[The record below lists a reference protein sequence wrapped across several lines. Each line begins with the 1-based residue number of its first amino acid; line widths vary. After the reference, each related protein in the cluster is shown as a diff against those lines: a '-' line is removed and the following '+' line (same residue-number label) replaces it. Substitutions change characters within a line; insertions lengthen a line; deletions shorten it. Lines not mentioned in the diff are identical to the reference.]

1 MIWKVPYINLGKQFK
16 NLEKELTAEF
26 KRVMNNGDFILRA
39 DVKKFEENLANYL
52 GVNHVIG
59 VNSGTDALY
68 LSTDALEIKSDD
80 EVITVAHS
88 FVATAASIVY
98 RRAKPIFVDIE
109 DDYNIN
115 SNLIEKAITK
125 KTKAIIPVHLNG
137 RSCEIEK
144 IIDVAKKYGLFVI
157 EDAAQALG
165 AEYKGRKVGGFG
177 NLSCFSAHPMKTLS
191 CAGDGGFISTN
202 NDSLADKI
210 RTLRDHGQKIK
221 GDYLFFG
228 YNSRLDNLQAAILNV
243 KFQHLDEYIKKRR
256 EIAEKYNEE
265 LSSLPIILP
274 PAPSNEKYFDTYTSY
289 VIRTDKQEKLIKF
302 LRAQGIESYIHINQP
317 LYSYSGLNLKNF
329 HLKNNEKICKEILS
343 LPIYP
348 EMNDKQTKYVIGS
361 VHKFFKNGGEN
372 DLLL

>member
-68 LSTDALEIKSDD
+68 LSTDALEIKSGD

-98 RRAKPIFVDIE
+98 RRAKPIFVDIG

-115 SNLIEKAITK
+115 SNLIEKVITK
-125 KTKAIIPVHLNG
+125 KTKAIMPVHLNG

-165 AEYKGRKVGGFG
+165 AEYKGRKVGSFG
-177 NLSCFSAHPMKTLS
+177 NLGCFSLHPMKTLS

-202 NDSLADKI
+202 NDFLADKI

-228 YNSRLDNLQAAILNV
+228 HNSRLDNLQAAILNV

-302 LRAQGIESYIHINQP
+302 LRAQDIESYIHINQP
-317 LYSYSGLNLKNF
+317 LYSYPGLNLKNF

-348 EMNDKQTKYVIGS
+348 EMNDKQTKYVIDS
-361 VHKFFKNGGEN
+361 MHKFFSE
-372 DLLL
+372 DSS

>member
-1 MIWKVPYINLGKQFK
+1 MVWKVPYINLGKQFK
-16 NLEKELTAEF
+16 NLEKKLTAEF

-52 GVNHVIG
+52 GVKHVIG

-165 AEYKGRKVGGFG
+165 AEYKGRKVGSFG

-191 CAGDGGFISTN
+191 CAGDGGI
-202 NDSLADKI
+202 
-210 RTLRDHGQKIK
+210 
-221 GDYLFFG
+221 
-228 YNSRLDNLQAAILNV
+228 
-243 KFQHLDEYIKKRR
+243 YIYK
-256 EIAEKYNEE
+256 
-265 LSSLPIILP
+265 
-274 PAPSNEKYFDTYTSY
+274 
-289 VIRTDKQEKLIKF
+289 
-302 LRAQGIESYIHINQP
+302 
-317 LYSYSGLNLKNF
+317 
-329 HLKNNEKICKEILS
+329 
-343 LPIYP
+343 
-348 EMNDKQTKYVIGS
+348 
-361 VHKFFKNGGEN
+361 
-372 DLLL
+372 

>member
-1 MIWKVPYINLGKQFK
+1 
-16 NLEKELTAEF
+16 
-26 KRVMNNGDFILRA
+26 
-39 DVKKFEENLANYL
+39 
-52 GVNHVIG
+52 
-59 VNSGTDALY
+59 
-68 LSTDALEIKSDD
+68 
-80 EVITVAHS
+80 
-88 FVATAASIVY
+88 
-98 RRAKPIFVDIE
+98 
-109 DDYNIN
+109 
-115 SNLIEKAITK
+115 
-125 KTKAIIPVHLNG
+125 
-137 RSCEIEK
+137 
-144 IIDVAKKYGLFVI
+144 
-157 EDAAQALG
+157 
-165 AEYKGRKVGGFG
+165 
-177 NLSCFSAHPMKTLS
+177 MKTLG

-256 EIAEKYNEE
+256 EIAEKYNKE

-274 PAPSNEKYFDTYTSY
+274 PAPSKEKYFDTYTSY

-317 LYSYSGLNLKNF
+317 LYSYPGLNLKNF

-348 EMNDKQTKYVIGS
+348 EMNNKQTKYVIDS
-361 VHKFFKNGGEN
+361 VHKFFSE
-372 DLLL
+372 DIS